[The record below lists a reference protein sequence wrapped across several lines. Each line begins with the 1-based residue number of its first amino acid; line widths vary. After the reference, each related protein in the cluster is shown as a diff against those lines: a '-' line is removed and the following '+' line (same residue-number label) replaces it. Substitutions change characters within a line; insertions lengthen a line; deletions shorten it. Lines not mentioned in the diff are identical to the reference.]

1 MRQCSSIEKKL
12 WYGSVLKTVGLIQ
25 AIYRPD
31 AVMRLGANSPRQHPR
46 FRENSQ
52 HRMFLLGDEAREEAK
67 RSIKGLAAH
76 AKSAD
81 EHHHEALYL
90 VLNTKIHLVK
100 ENDQTPRI
108 IPLTHKL
115 HDIDERRM
123 CLITNDPVNFYK
135 DELQKKDLPTED
147 LFRQIISF
155 TKAKLFGHSKKALI
169 RLFRENDLILADA
182 RIHKK
187 LPDVLG
193 PQFYARNKKVPF
205 VVQMAKPEPGLR
217 THGKREQRVDPKY
230 VRSQVKAITGNTY
243 YIPPAGGFCIHI
255 VVGFTDWKTLEILRN
270 INDVILYLVDEKYK
284 PVGGLLGRVSNLH
297 SVLLRTSDSI
307 AMPVLKKK
315 ADEAEED
322 DSGSEFDFE

>member
-1 MRQCSSIEKKL
+1 M
-12 WYGSVLKTVGLIQ
+12 GLID
-25 AIYRPD
+25 AIYRPG
-31 AVMRLGANSPRQHPR
+31 AVMSLDANSPRQHPGFHTKTR
-46 FRENSQ
+46 DE
-52 HRMFLLGDEAREEAK
+52 MFLLGNEAREEAK

-81 EHHHEALYL
+81 EHHHEPLYL

-100 ENDQTPRI
+100 QNDHTPRI

-115 HDIDERRM
+115 HTIDERTI

-155 TKAKLFGHSKKALI
+155 TKAKLFGHSKKALV
-169 RLFRENDLILADA
+169 RLYKENDILLADA

-193 PQFYARNKKVPF
+193 PQFYARNKKVPYI
-205 VVQMAKPEPGLR
+205 VQMAKPEPGIR

-230 VRSQVKAITGNTY
+230 VRSQVKAITGNTS

-255 VVGFTDWKTLEILRN
+255 VVGYSDWKTLEILTN

-297 SVLLRTSDSI
+297 SVLIRTSDSI
-307 AMPVLKKK
+307 AMPVMKKK
-315 ADEAEED
+315 SEEVEED